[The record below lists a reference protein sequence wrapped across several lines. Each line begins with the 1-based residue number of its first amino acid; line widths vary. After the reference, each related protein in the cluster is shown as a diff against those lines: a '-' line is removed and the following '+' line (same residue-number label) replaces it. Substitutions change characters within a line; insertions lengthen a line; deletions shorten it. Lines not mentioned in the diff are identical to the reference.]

1 VGVWVWVWVWVWVYK
16 GAPTCSLI
24 YTDMNMPT
32 LYEDL
37 VRISSGLYE
46 SRMHV
51 CV

>member
-1 VGVWVWVWVWVWVYK
+1 VCVCVCVCVCKGV
-16 GAPTCSLI
+16 PTCSFI